1 MSKRVKVLSK
11 PGCHLCDDA
20 IKIVAQ
26 VTSELNIGYE
36 VEEIQNNPEL
46 MHQYGEEIP
55 VIFVDGKRH
64 DYWRVDPERLRKAL
78 S

>member
-1 MSKRVKVLSK
+1 VKVLSK
-11 PGCHLCDDA
+11 PGCHLCVDA

>member
-1 MSKRVKVLSK
+1 MKVLSK

-26 VTSELNIGYE
+26 VTGELNIGYE

>member
-1 MSKRVKVLSK
+1 V
-11 PGCHLCDDA
+11 
-20 IKIVAQ
+20 VAQ
-26 VTSELNIGYE
+26 VTSELNVGYE

-46 MHQYGEEIP
+46 MHEYGEEIP

>member
-1 MSKRVKVLSK
+1 V
-11 PGCHLCDDA
+11 DA

-26 VTSELNIGYE
+26 VSSELNVGYE

-46 MHQYGEEIP
+46 MQLYGEEIP

-64 DYWRVDPERLRKAL
+64 DYWRVDPERLRQAL

>member
-1 MSKRVKVLSK
+1 MKVLSK

-26 VTSELNIGYE
+26 VTSGLNIGYE

>member
-1 MSKRVKVLSK
+1 M
-11 PGCHLCDDA
+11 
-20 IKIVAQ
+20 VAQ
-26 VTSELNIGYE
+26 VTSELNVGYE

-46 MHQYGEEIP
+46 MHRYGEEIP

>member
-1 MSKRVKVLSK
+1 V
-11 PGCHLCDDA
+11 
-20 IKIVAQ
+20 
-26 VTSELNIGYE
+26 GYE

-46 MHQYGEEIP
+46 VQQYGEEIP

-64 DYWRVDPERLRKAL
+64 DYWRVDPERLRQAL

>member
-1 MSKRVKVLSK
+1 M
-11 PGCHLCDDA
+11 
-20 IKIVAQ
+20 VAQ

>member
-1 MSKRVKVLSK
+1 MSRRVKVLSK
-11 PGCHLCDDA
+11 PGCHLCEDA

-26 VTSELNIGYE
+26 VTNELNVGYE